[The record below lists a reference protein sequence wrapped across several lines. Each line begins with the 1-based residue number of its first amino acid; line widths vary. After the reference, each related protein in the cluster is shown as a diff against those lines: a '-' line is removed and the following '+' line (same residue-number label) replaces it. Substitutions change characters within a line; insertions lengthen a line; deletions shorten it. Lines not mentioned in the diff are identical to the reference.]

1 MLVCTFPIV
10 LSYYRVFRSCAL
22 TYINQSCESDVLQIK
37 CICGSLNVT
46 GSRSGQVVN
55 IFFPL
60 ELITVHDRPPVDTKL
75 TISWRWDLTDDI
87 FPLRGAWTRR
97 WPDPSRESSSSS
109 WCGFSSIAW
118 RCGSCWTKGQCID
131 THHCGQIKSL
141 CVQEISRPSPS
152 RARFPLVIGS
162 MTTTPTNS
170 FVTSRPWFSMRR
182 PLLNTWRRKKER
194 KK

>member
-1 MLVCTFPIV
+1 M
-10 LSYYRVFRSCAL
+10 
-22 TYINQSCESDVLQIK
+22 
-37 CICGSLNVT
+37 SLDL
-46 GSRSGQVVN
+46 GQVMSL
-55 IFFPL
+55 IYFSPL

-109 WCGFSSIAW
+109 WCGFSSIVW
-118 RCGSCWTKGQCID
+118 RCGSCWTMYRY
-131 THHCGQIKSL
+131 TPLWANQITMCTRDL
-141 CVQEISRPSPS
+141 RRPSPS

-182 PLLNTWRRKKER
+182 PPLNTWRRKKER
-194 KK
+194 NNKKGTVFGHCPTATE